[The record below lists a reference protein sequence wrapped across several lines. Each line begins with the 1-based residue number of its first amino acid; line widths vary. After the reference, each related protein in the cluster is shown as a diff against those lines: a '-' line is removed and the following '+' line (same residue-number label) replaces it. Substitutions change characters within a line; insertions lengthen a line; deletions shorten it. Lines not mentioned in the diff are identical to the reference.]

1 MKNWLKYV
9 ITASIGLGFALL
21 IMLGKGV
28 FNQEDTK
35 QVYKILSDA
44 FFVPGVCITGFGL
57 LIFAS
62 NGGTFDMLSFGMK
75 KFFSL
80 FKRDLKGTMKE
91 TFYDYRAAKEGTEK
105 SFGYMVIVG
114 LVFITLSVIF
124 VVFYY

>member
-1 MKNWLKYV
+1 MKSWLKYV
-9 ITASIGLGFALL
+9 ITLSIGLGFALI
-21 IMLGKGV
+21 IMVSKGI
-28 FNQEDTK
+28 FTQEDPNE
-35 QVYKILSDA
+35 VYKILSDA

-57 LIFAS
+57 LILAS

-80 FKRDLKGTMKE
+80 FKRDLKGTMNE
-91 TFYDYRAAKEGTEK
+91 TFYDYRLAKEGTEK